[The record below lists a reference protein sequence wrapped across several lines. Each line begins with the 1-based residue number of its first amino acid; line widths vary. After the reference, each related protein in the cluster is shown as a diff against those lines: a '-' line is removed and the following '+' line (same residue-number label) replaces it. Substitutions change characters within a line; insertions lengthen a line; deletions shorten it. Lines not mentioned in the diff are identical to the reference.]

1 VIARKAVSRSVAPM
15 RTGRITHIGSPES
28 GRIGASDPAGMAGE
42 RRRAMRLLVFLRR
55 AGRRVRRGLALLVVL
70 AAGAA
75 ALPAVAAAIPPEHFP
90 TEQIDET
97 FIVPAAPEGPCPF
110 AIEGRFTA
118 RLEHTHFFD
127 QEGNEIRNLT
137 RLIGAATTWT
147 ANGKS
152 ITDQVG
158 GVEHV
163 TLDPETGSAT
173 LTLTGLLGHLVVRGE
188 GVAAQDS
195 GRIVLFFEGPEDEE
209 PDVLFERG
217 NLGGGPFPA
226 LCEILAP

>member
-1 VIARKAVSRSVAPM
+1 
-15 RTGRITHIGSPES
+15 
-28 GRIGASDPAGMAGE
+28 
-42 RRRAMRLLVFLRR
+42 MRLLAYLRR
-55 AGRRVRRGLALLVVL
+55 AGRRVRRGLSLLLVL
-70 AAGAA
+70 AGGAA

-90 TEQIDET
+90 TEQIDVT
-97 FIVPAAPEGPCPF
+97 FVIPAAPEGPCSF
-110 AIEGRFTA
+110 AIDVRFTA
-118 RLEHTHFFD
+118 QLEHTHFFD
-127 QEGNEIRNLT
+127 REGNEIRDLT
-137 RLIGAATTWT
+137 RLIGAATTFT

-173 LTLTGLLGHLVVRGE
+173 ITLTGLLGHLVVRGQ

-217 NLGGGPFPA
+217 RLSGGPFPA

>member
-1 VIARKAVSRSVAPM
+1 MRK
-15 RTGRITHIGSPES
+15 
-28 GRIGASDPAGMAGE
+28 
-42 RRRAMRLLVFLRR
+42 
-55 AGRRVRRGLALLVVL
+55 LALLVTIAVL
-70 AAGAA
+70 SLAFPGG
-75 ALPAVAAAIPPEHFP
+75 AAAIPPEHFP

-97 FIVPAAPEGPCPF
+97 FIVPAAPEGPCAF

-118 RLEHTHFFD
+118 QLEHTHFFD
-127 QEGNEIRNLT
+127 REGNEIRNLT

-158 GVEHV
+158 GIEHL

-173 LTLTGLLGHLVVRGE
+173 ITLTGLLGHLVVRGQ